1 MAQISK
7 RTHGKDTFSEH
18 DDIHVQ
24 RFEVGRAEIILF
36 ETSERN
42 EIIVAEQL
50 DLFASFLHLDIFRC
64 QRMNRE
70 NLNASEEAFE
80 VVEST

>member
-36 ETSERN
+36 KTTERN
-42 EIIVAEQL
+42 EVVVAEQL

-64 QRMNRE
+64 QRVNRE
-70 NLNASEEAFE
+70 NLNASEGAIK
-80 VVEST
+80 VVRAT